1 MSLAALSIVAN
12 NTLAIASGL
21 NPELVVT
28 GAITMTTS
36 LIKAVKY
43 LSNISYMDTELQQ
56 ILLNSDILQDIT
68 IIKTY
73 IEEKKH
79 LQDNESVKM
88 CIASLNETLASLE
101 ETINSITYKLEKHK
115 KLWFNSF
122 RSYHI
127 SKEKEKIPVL
137 IQQLNHRFDILIKIC

>member
-1 MSLAALSIVAN
+1 MSLAALSLVAN

-21 NPELVVT
+21 NPELVVS

-88 CIASLNETLASLE
+88 CISSLNETLASLE
-101 ETINSITYKLEKHK
+101 QTINSITYKLEKHK

-127 SKEKEKIPVL
+127 SKEKEQIP
-137 IQQLNHRFDILIKIC
+137 ILIKQLNLYLNRT